1 MDQDRSEAQEKMKYF
16 AFLILFA
23 SIGIDSKNASFFPR
37 MNGVSKFSS
46 TLQDT
51 LQWSSDTRQYCFLE
65 KELSYFLQ
73 YEFSPVPIPAFKLK
87 NGLLDIYITVD
98 IDPAHPIR
106 LQKLLNAWAEFSTLN
121 KNENICFEGAYL
133 PASSPNDAAYIMI
146 DQIKTKDLQLA
157 VSDFWMELD

>member
-1 MDQDRSEAQEKMKYF
+1 MKYF
-16 AFLILFA
+16 TFLILFA
-23 SIGIDSKNASFFPR
+23 GIGIDSKSASSFPR
-37 MNGVSKFSS
+37 LSEIPQFSS
-46 TLQDT
+46 GSHET
-51 LQWSSDTRQYCFLE
+51 LQWSSDTRQYCFLG

-106 LQKLLNAWAEFSTLN
+106 FQKLLNAWTQFSELS

-133 PASSPNDAAYIMI
+133 PPSSPNDAAYIMI
-146 DQIKTKDLQLA
+146 DQIKTKNLQLA
-157 VSDFWMELD
+157 VSDYWMDLD